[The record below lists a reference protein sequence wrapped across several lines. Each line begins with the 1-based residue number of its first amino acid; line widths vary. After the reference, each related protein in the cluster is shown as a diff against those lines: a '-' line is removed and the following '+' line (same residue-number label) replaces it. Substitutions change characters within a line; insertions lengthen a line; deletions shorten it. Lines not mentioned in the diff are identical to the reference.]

1 MVYRYGIC
9 TFCIKTKKVAGKLG
23 PSWKLN
29 VGPSESYLDAVT
41 TEAVDHGTKPTKA
54 ALIGL
59 RPQPN
64 QQSFTIW
71 VYG

>member
-1 MVYRYGIC
+1 M
-9 TFCIKTKKVAGKLG
+9 
-23 PSWKLN
+23 
-29 VGPSESYLDAVT
+29 GPSESYLDAVT
-41 TEAVDHGTKPTKA
+41 TKAVDHAKPAKA

-71 VYG
+71 VYGKL

>member
-1 MVYRYGIC
+1 M
-9 TFCIKTKKVAGKLG
+9 
-23 PSWKLN
+23 
-29 VGPSESYLDAVT
+29 GPSESYLDAVT

-71 VYG
+71 VYGELGYL